1 MKKVSSVEQQKN
13 DWLEINPIQKLSQ
26 SDKSK
31 LDNQIRKKINEEL
44 NVTGDYNINEFMLL
58 HKWKEVQEFCKKT
71 SKKDIEEV
79 YSLIWKPQ
87 GRSDYRRIVPELILT
102 SNTIE
107 LKKINFW
114 GEETYEEYVQDDRLI
129 KHWNIL
135 RVLISSSRH
144 DGVIGRQLRYLVRD
158 RVTKK
163 YLGIIC
169 ISSSMMNLS
178 ERNKEVFGGDVK
190 IDIKKYEDLY
200 IKKLKREERLQA
212 IKSGELPSQEN
223 SKNSQIDKE
232 RINEWLQQQKTP
244 IIDKNK
250 FNNWLHQQQSY
261 LESCNAKRNFKN
273 AFAVNGKS
281 LNMANGQTI
290 MCTQPFGRI
299 FNGGKLLALLCSSR
313 QVANDWK
320 EKYGDVLVTVETT
333 SLYGEKD
340 STQYDGLRPYWINL
354 GKTSGNTPIKPTN
367 ELWKS
372 IRRWVQIRYPDI
384 YFNFMIEKNQKNQP
398 AVRDKKNGLINRT
411 YTLLGISKGSKT
423 VSGHQRGIFISKLY
437 ENSYEFLRNEV
448 TEDQLKPAFDNSI
461 ETLTEFWKFGYQGD
475 VKYGNL
481 HQDLIKFANN
491 KNRHNAKN
499 SPAKVRLQGLIDEEM
514 KKGKPHYIPLI
525 TDWYYPM
532 SFMSWAEVKERFLS
546 QVAR

>member
-1 MKKVSSVEQQKN
+1 MKKVKSVEEQKK
-13 DWLEINPIQKLSQ
+13 DWLEINPNKKLTQ
-26 SDKSK
+26 LEIDQ
-31 LDNQIRKKINEEL
+31 LDNQIRQKISEEL

-58 HKWKEVQEFCKKT
+58 HKWREVQDFCNRT

-102 SNTIE
+102 SNTLEI
-107 LKKINFW
+107 KKINFW
-114 GEETYEEYVQDDRLI
+114 GEESYQEYVQDEKLI

-158 RVTKK
+158 KVTKK

-169 ISSSMMNLS
+169 IASSMMNLS
-178 ERNKEVFGGDVK
+178 ERNKEVFAGDVK
-190 IDIKKYEDLY
+190 LDLKKYEELY
-200 IKKLKREERLQA
+200 VKKILRDQRLQA
-212 IKSGELPSQEN
+212 RQNGIEIEEGKQEIPL
-223 SKNSQIDKE
+223 IDKKE
-232 RINEWLQQQKTP
+232 FK
-244 IIDKNK
+244 
-250 FNNWLHQQQSY
+250 NWLDKQETYQSS
-261 LESCNAKRNFKN
+261 LKAKKLFKS
-273 AFAVNGKS
+273 AFAVGGKS

-299 FNGGKLLALLCSSR
+299 FNGGKLLALLCSSK
-313 QVANDWK
+313 QVADDWK
-320 EKYGDVLVTVETT
+320 QKYGDVLVTVETT
-333 SLYGEKD
+333 SLYGEKE

-372 IRRWVQIRYPDI
+372 IKKWVLARYPDV
-384 YFNFMIEKNQKNQP
+384 YFNFIVEKNHKNQP
-398 AVRDKKNGLINRT
+398 AVRDKKNGLINKT
-411 YTLLGISKGSKT
+411 YTLLGISKESKT

-437 ENSYEFLRNEV
+437 ENSYEFLRNEI
-448 TEDQLKPAFDNSI
+448 TEKELVPSFDNSV

-475 VKYGNL
+475 VKNGTL
-481 HQDLIKFANN
+481 HMDLVKFANN

-499 SPAKVRLQGLIDEEM
+499 SPAKVRLQGLIDEEL

-532 SFMSWAEVKERFLS
+532 SFMTWVEAKERFLS